1 MSRIISDT
9 KVPTLIVSKYDLGE
23 IYPAI
28 GYGSEGSVYNYND
41 EYALKTF
48 SLFRAMEYFY
58 KERVDLKFK
67 KVEEMT
73 KLNDKSICFPKGI
86 LGYRDQ
92 FMEGAYYP
100 LIKYIPGR
108 KDFDDLQNFDDVD
121 EKIDML
127 IKGDNLLIR
136 AHQLGL
142 VIGDVKED
150 NIMITEDGNPILVD
164 VDNCAFGDYG
174 FDLFPDRASLYETL
188 YGHEGKYT
196 DNDIMLYT
204 LMVLRIIFS
213 EKNFCFGE
221 SRENLEKLVNNLDV
235 SGEIK
240 KYITLLLSDAKDK
253 PYVGPLLQMI
263 KKDKK

>member
-1 MSRIISDT
+1 M
-9 KVPTLIVSKYDLGE
+9 
-23 IYPAI
+23 
-28 GYGSEGSVYNYND
+28 
-41 EYALKTF
+41 
-48 SLFRAMEYFY
+48 
-58 KERVDLKFK
+58 
-67 KVEEMT
+67 
-73 KLNDKSICFPKGI
+73 
-86 LGYRDQ
+86 
-92 FMEGAYYP
+92 
-100 LIKYIPGR
+100 
-108 KDFDDLQNFDDVD
+108 QNFDDVD